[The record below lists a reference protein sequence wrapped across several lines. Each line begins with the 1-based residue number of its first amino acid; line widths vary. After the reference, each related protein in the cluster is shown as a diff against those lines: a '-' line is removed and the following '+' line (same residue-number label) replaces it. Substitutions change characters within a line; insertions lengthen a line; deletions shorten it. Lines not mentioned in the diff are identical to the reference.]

1 MAIILYFG
9 VPGSGKSYE
18 VVNSR
23 VIPALKEGRRV
34 VTNIRGLDIKLIQN
48 YIKKNDKKYDIKKLG
63 ELISVDHDLIQTPD
77 FFPYFDEEEKPVEN
91 TYVKRGD
98 YIIIDEAWRFFP
110 DSKRLSPALESFFA
124 EHRHFSLDI
133 ILLNQTPDGISK
145 YVRGRIES
153 MFEPANQ
160 KRIGF
165 KGYVIH
171 TYSGNKAYAKNR
183 TTSAPKKFK
192 KEIFELYN
200 SYANGDG
207 KETLQSL
214 SVYKTLKFKFLA
226 LTLLLSL
233 SLLVHGL
240 WVKFSNGSISSSQT
254 ENVNTKSNL
263 QIKKEVLLPSDVFR
277 ISGVIKS
284 QNGIKYIITDGSS
297 FFPLSSQDCYGT
309 DFITCEFNRQLV
321 TRYTGM
327 KETQK

>member
-23 VIPALKEGRRV
+23 VVPALKEGRRV

-48 YIKKNDKKYDIKKLG
+48 YIKKNDKKYDIKNLG
-63 ELISVDHDLIQTPD
+63 ELVSVDHDLIQTAD

-91 TYVKRGD
+91 TFVKRGD

-124 EHRHFSLDI
+124 EHRHFSIDV

-153 MFEPANQ
+153 MFEPSNQ

-165 KGYVIH
+165 KGYVVH

-183 TTSAPKKFK
+183 TTSSPKKFK
-192 KEIFELYN
+192 KDIFELYN

-214 SVYKTLKFKFLA
+214 SVYKTIKFKFLA
-226 LTLLLSL
+226 LTLLLAV

-240 WVKFSNGSISSSQT
+240 WVKFTSSQDNASHSEKIITKT
-254 ENVNTKSNL
+254 EEPIKNV
-263 QIKKEVLLPSDVFR
+263 ILLPSDVYR

-284 QNGIKYIITDGSS
+284 KNGIKYVITDGSS
-297 FFPLSSQDCYGT
+297 FFPLSSGNCYGT
-309 DFITCEFNRQLV
+309 DFITCEFNNQLV

-327 KETQK
+327 KETQ

>member
-48 YIKKNDKKYDIKKLG
+48 YIKKTDKKYDIKNLG
-63 ELISVDHDLIQTPD
+63 QLASVDHDLIQTAD

-91 TYVKRGD
+91 TFIKRGD

-110 DSKRLSPALESFFA
+110 DTKRLSPSLESFFA
-124 EHRHFSLDI
+124 EHRHFSLDV

-165 KGYVIH
+165 KGYVVH
-171 TYSGNKAYAKNR
+171 TYAGSKAYAKNR
-183 TTSAPKKFK
+183 TTSSPKKFR

-207 KETLQSL
+207 SETLQSL

-226 LTLLLSL
+226 LTLILAL
-233 SLLVHGL
+233 SLLIHGV
-240 WVKFSNGSISSSQT
+240 WVKFNSNPDTSVSLHASS
-254 ENVNTKSNL
+254 VP
-263 QIKKEVLLPSDVFR
+263 EVQKTPSLLPSDIYR

-284 QNGIKYIITDGSS
+284 NTGVKYIISDGVS
-297 FFPLSSQDCYGT
+297 FFPLTSQSCYGS
-309 DFITCEFNRQLV
+309 DFITCEFNGELV
-321 TRYTGM
+321 SRYTGN
-327 KETQK
+327 KDKQK